1 MKKAAQAAFFISGSL
16 ARSRS
21 AQSPETKVK
30 LNTLD
35 ARLHRPPAP
44 CFGTGNPKPSAGIPL
59 RSGGKPLHIV
69 GNARPDA
76 VHIPRRMH
84 RRFLRRRCRSLPQT
98 RCPAPCKQL
107 PCGISARSPYRAGC
121 SAPSFAS
128 PVRSGM
134 RLHNGRMPRR
144 MRNIHRYRIDI
155 VHEP

>member
-21 AQSPETKVK
+21 AQSRETKVK

-59 RSGGKPLHIV
+59 RSGGMPPHTA
-69 GNARPDA
+69 GNVQPDA
-76 VHIPRRMH
+76 VHIHRCMRRKS
-84 RRFLRRRCRSLPQT
+84 LRRRCRSLLQIH
-98 RCPAPCKQL
+98 CLVPCKQL

-121 SAPSFAS
+121 SGPSSAH
-128 PVRSGM
+128 PVRSSM
-134 RLHNGRMPRR
+134 MLRNGRMPWR
-144 MRNIHRYRIDI
+144 MHNIHRYRIGI